1 MKLPIH
7 SASIECLFSLPL
19 FLSPSPHPL
28 ILGGI
33 QVYLWWVK
41 DVWFF
46 NPLSDPL
53 IRPLFGSSG
62 VRCHICQSSVSLMGQ
77 SKKGPRRVLG

>member
-1 MKLPIH
+1 MRALNV
-7 SASIECLFSLPL
+7 CFLYPL
-19 FLSPSPHPL
+19 FLSPYPYPL

>member
-7 SASIECLFSLPL
+7 SVSIECLFSLPPVFVPL
-19 FLSPSPHPL
+19 PPPL